1 MTAMADLGLVTDAGA
16 LLAELAGRLG
26 VDRDRPGAA
35 ERCRRR
41 LTDRRR
47 A

>member
-16 LLAELAGRLG
+16 LLAELAHRFG
-26 VDRDRPGAA
+26 VPAGTTGG
-35 ERCRRR
+35 ER
-41 LTDRRR
+41 